1 MPISSLLTPVY
12 TVLLFNGQFNF
23 DKEYNNRSSIDFVI
37 SSSVSNVENGGIAS
51 GKVKVL
57 FLQSLQ
63 AMALTKMDV
72 VSFAR
77 QHTLLL

>member
-1 MPISSLLTPVY
+1 MNSADAGEETTTTNLLTPVY
-12 TVLLFNGQFNF
+12 TVPLFNGQFTF

-57 FLQSLQ
+57 FSSVI
-63 AMALTKMDV
+63 TGHGSDENGW
-72 VSFAR
+72 
-77 QHTLLL
+77 